1 MTEPFSL
8 ELLNGDR
15 NTADAVI
22 YRKRDNDQ
30 RANTLIVRLTAHG
43 ALTLPGGAM
52 PPDAGPAPGASNPA
66 ALYLTF
72 GDIYDNPPGVEAVS
86 TKRGDWQSLADSGWQ
101 EKLIAGQKLCLC
113 RATPMTLQDKETVE
127 FKFKPV
133 FYTGNDPDPEVTI
146 DSYNMP
152 DRSPRKT
159 RIEVRVAD
167 RPEYRTAPPLHAWT
181 SSAGNIAPAQVFIG
195 PKGHPLANR
204 LTIHLLNEG
213 KTPLVPP
220 SAFDANNPPSFRISF
235 RAGNASDRSALTT
248 EEKVQA
254 ITVQESGGWAASV
267 EGSLMPRTWL
277 LKPNKSEVLVG
288 GEEVQVV
295 FDHIEIPSEFSTGAA
310 CVWLEYR
317 NLPGYKDGFKALS
330 VQRAKGAVPVTI
342 DGFALK
348 KPDILRYEP
357 VHLTW
362 KSSAVPFLGLRY
374 RRHDNNEI
382 TYHPKAK
389 DPDLPPQTGADGF
402 EVPFDL
408 GDAGTF
414 SLEGFPDKPA
424 FENREEAMGLV
435 KRLQFSVTR
444 PVHDLVAGQYQ
455 GKRTYGRPDRFLG
468 ANFVIAIDVSI
479 AEDRTGSLKIKT
491 DFGPKEKGQW
501 EQTLFQGH
509 MELNPEKTDLELPIT
524 RNDTQHIATVQG
536 WPKIWLTCHP
546 RNIRLGVAAN
556 SLILDWERTGEW
568 FTVHLNPLAGLDI
581 GPAWLGQDK
590 LTTLNLKT

>member
-1 MTEPFSL
+1 
-8 ELLNGDR
+8 
-15 NTADAVI
+15 
-22 YRKRDNDQ
+22 
-30 RANTLIVRLTAHG
+30 
-43 ALTLPGGAM
+43 
-52 PPDAGPAPGASNPA
+52 
-66 ALYLTF
+66 
-72 GDIYDNPPGVEAVS
+72 
-86 TKRGDWQSLADSGWQ
+86 
-101 EKLIAGQKLCLC
+101 
-113 RATPMTLQDKETVE
+113 
-127 FKFKPV
+127 
-133 FYTGNDPDPEVTI
+133 
-146 DSYNMP
+146 
-152 DRSPRKT
+152 
-159 RIEVRVAD
+159 
-167 RPEYRTAPPLHAWT
+167 
-181 SSAGNIAPAQVFIG
+181 
-195 PKGHPLANR
+195 
-204 LTIHLLNEG
+204 
-213 KTPLVPP
+213 
-220 SAFDANNPPSFRISF
+220 
-235 RAGNASDRSALTT
+235 
-248 EEKVQA
+248 
-254 ITVQESGGWAASV
+254 
-267 EGSLMPRTWL
+267 
-277 LKPNKSEVLVG
+277 
-288 GEEVQVV
+288 
-295 FDHIEIPSEFSTGAA
+295 
-310 CVWLEYR
+310 
-317 NLPGYKDGFKALS
+317 
-330 VQRAKGAVPVTI
+330 
-342 DGFALK
+342 
-348 KPDILRYEP
+348 
-357 VHLTW
+357 
-362 KSSAVPFLGLRY
+362 VPFLGLRY